1 MATPKDIIEILRA
14 DYGSLLKEERII
26 SIINALEL
34 RLSKEV
40 LRKREIA
47 EFYLAKNETKI
58 ILPFSHELVLKV
70 ASSGKEVKR
79 QSAFNKSGYII
90 KNNEI
95 IFSKDYA
102 QREITIEYLSIP
114 QPFSIS
120 DYSKREIIIPSEYID
135 IYVYP
140 IISKE
145 ALLND
150 DIDRVNNFSALYVN
164 ALKQFISSVNP
175 EVSEKFK
182 NIW

>member
-1 MATPKDIIEILRA
+1 MATPKDIIGVLRG
-14 DYGSLLKEERII
+14 DYGCLLKEEKII
-26 SIINALEL
+26 SIINVLES

-40 LRKREIA
+40 LRNKEVA

-58 ILPFSHELVLKV
+58 ALPFSHELVLRLLV
-70 ASSGKEVKR
+70 SGKEIKK
-79 QSAFNKSGYII
+79 QSALNKSGYIL

-95 IFSKDYA
+95 IFSKEYT
-102 QREITIEYLSIP
+102 QNKITIEYLSVP
-114 QPFSIS
+114 QPFNLE
-120 DYSKREIIIPSEYID
+120 DYSKRQVILPSEYID
-135 IYVYP
+135 IYVYH

-164 ALKQFISSVNP
+164 ALKQFVSSVNP
-175 EVSEKFK
+175 EIITKFK